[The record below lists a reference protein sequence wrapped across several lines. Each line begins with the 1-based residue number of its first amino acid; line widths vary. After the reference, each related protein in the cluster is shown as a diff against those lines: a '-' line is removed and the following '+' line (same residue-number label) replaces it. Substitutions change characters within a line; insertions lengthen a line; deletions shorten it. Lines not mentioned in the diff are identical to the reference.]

1 MFFFDP
7 LLKLKAE
14 AKELWTLMLHRRT
27 ISGQLVRAN
36 SLNHNSCKG
45 LILCLSL
52 QRYFG
57 I

>member
-27 ISGQLVRAN
+27 ISGQLVRVN